1 MARVV
6 RIIMLSV
13 MHFTVSFCTA
23 VSSNSATLDS
33 GLIQTLLPIPSQ
45 YVAPPSPSGYPEWN
59 AYYDRLLMSDKPA
72 ADPPPPHSS
81 TGGAPTL
88 PECDFCHTA
97 AARDT
102 TPVHTSSL
110 ITTSDEF
117 QAAGSPVLL
126 AGYIAGRLPSSSARA
141 PLHPNASNQYNQGIV
156 KPVVDVRMDPTL
168 PSIQVNK
175 SANKPL
181 SSHRPQSSSSAASHH
196 LPEAAITPQEDEKDQ
211 PALSTESTAHRRY
224 GCVCAFDFDN
234 TLRVPHGDDFDAAA
248 NEGPAS
254 VEACQALGCGL
265 AMASANGNKA
275 KLSKVLSEYYGAF
288 FSTSFFN
295 TSAFQI
301 GQHNKSKELEVLSSY
316 FQVASNSCIVLFDD
330 MLFNKKYA
338 DQVGSVFQL
347 VLTRTGIRLQDVI
360 MAASKLS
367 SDPACEVVNRVDQ
380 GDTPRLQGRLLHGSY
395 DS

>member
-6 RIIMLSV
+6 RMIMLSV

-23 VSSNSATLDS
+23 
-33 GLIQTLLPIPSQ
+33 
-45 YVAPPSPSGYPEWN
+45 APPSPSYPEWN

-72 ADPPPPHSS
+72 ADPPHHSSTTS

-88 PECDFCHTA
+88 HECDFCHTA

-102 TPVHTSSL
+102 APVHTSSL

-126 AGYIAGRLPSSSARA
+126 GYIAGRLPSSPARA

-156 KPVVDVRMDPTL
+156 KPVVDVRTDPTL

-181 SSHRPQSSSSAASHH
+181 SSHKPQSSSSAASHH

-211 PALSTESTAHRRY
+211 PALSTRSTAHRRY

-234 TLRVPHGDDFDAAA
+234 TLRVPQGNDFDAAA
-248 NEGPAS
+248 DEGPAS

-275 KLSKVLSEYYGAF
+275 KLTKVLSEYYGAF
-288 FSTSFFN
+288 FSASFFN

-360 MAASKLS
+360 MAAAKLS
-367 SDPACEVVNRVDQ
+367 SDPACKVVNRVDL
-380 GDTPRLQGRLLHGSY
+380 GDTPRRQGRLLHGSY